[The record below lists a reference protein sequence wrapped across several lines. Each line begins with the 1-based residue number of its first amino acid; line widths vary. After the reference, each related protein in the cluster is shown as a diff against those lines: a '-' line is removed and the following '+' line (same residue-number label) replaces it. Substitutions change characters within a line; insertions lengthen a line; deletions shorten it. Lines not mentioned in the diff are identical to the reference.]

1 MARIYSGKKG
11 KHGSKKPPVKAAP
24 KWFKMKKEEV
34 EELVITLAKQKYPS
48 ATIGTILRDQYA
60 IPNVKSVT
68 SKSIAKIMK
77 ESKLYPDFPEDMM
90 NLLRKAVVLRQHL
103 ERRKADHHS
112 QKGLQNLESKIR
124 RLGKYY
130 SRTGAMPKD
139 WKYDPE
145 KAKLIV
151 QK

>member
-11 KHGSKKPPVKAAP
+11 KHGSKKPPIRAAP
-24 KWFKMKKEEV
+24 KWFKLKKSEV
-34 EELVITLAKQKYPS
+34 EELVVKLAREKYSS
-48 ATIGTILRDQYA
+48 AAIGTILRDQYA
-60 IPNVKSVT
+60 IPDTKIITGKN
-68 SKSIAKIMK
+68 IAKIMK
-77 ESKLYPDFPEDMM
+77 ENKLYPDLPEDML
-90 NLLRKAVVLRQHL
+90 NLLKKAVLLRQHL
-103 ERRKADHHS
+103 LRQKADHHS
-112 QKGLQNLESKIR
+112 KKGLQNLESKIR

-130 SRTGAMPKD
+130 SSKGVMPKE

>member
-11 KHGSKKPPVKAAP
+11 KHGSKKPPIRAAP
-24 KWFKMKKEEV
+24 KWFKMKKEEI
-34 EELVITLAKQKYPS
+34 EDLVVKLAREKYSS
-48 ATIGTILRDQYA
+48 ALIGTILRDQYA
-60 IPNVKSVT
+60 VPNVKIITGKSV
-68 SKSIAKIMK
+68 AKIMK
-77 ESKLYPDFPEDMM
+77 ENKLYPDLPEDML
-90 NLLRKAVVLRQHL
+90 NLLKKAVLLRQHL
-103 ERRKADHHS
+103 QRLKADHHS
-112 QKGLQNLESKIR
+112 RKGLQNLESKIR

-130 SRTGAMPKD
+130 SIKGIMPKD